1 MLEVIN
7 KMNRIGS
14 HTEYDT
20 QYHIVWTTKYR
31 YRVLQGRVAERL
43 RELIRQGCEARSIT
57 IIQGAIGKEH
67 VHLLISCPP
76 SLSVSKI
83 VQYLKGR
90 SSKLLQDEFKELK
103 KRYWGQHLWATG
115 YFCRTVGTVTQE
127 MIENYIKNQKDDIN
141 EVFKIIE

>member
-1 MLEVIN
+1 
-7 KMNRIGS
+7 MNRIGS
-14 HTEYDT
+14 HTEYDI

-31 YRVLQGRVAERL
+31 YRVLQGKVAERL

-141 EVFKIIE
+141 EVFKII